1 CEVRPLHEQLQLKAA
16 SKAELPEV
24 EAESE
29 QALAGRGDMG
39 SFVLLYREHLKAV
52 YGYLYSRLVNRQEAE
67 DLTSLT
73 FERAWQ
79 SLPNYQPTGS
89 FKSWL
94 FTIAHRTLADH
105 LRQKKPHPV
114 SLGILADVLLD
125 PAIGPEEAALVSEQL
140 RAVLQIVAGLGA
152 EQQEV
157 VALRFIAG
165 LPYAEIAYIM
175 GKSEPAAK
183 MMAYRALEE
192 IRRRYNDVQE

>member
-1 CEVRPLHEQLQLKAA
+1 MHEQLQLKIADRA
-16 SKAELPEV
+16 DLAEV

-29 QALAGRGDMG
+29 QALAGRGDIG
-39 SFVLLYREHLKAV
+39 SFVLLYRQHVKAV

-67 DLTSLT
+67 DLTSAT

-79 SLPNYQPTGS
+79 SLPGYQSTGS

-165 LPYAEIAYIM
+165 LPYAEIAHIM

-192 IRRRYNDVQE
+192 IKRRYNDVQE